1 MTAPS
6 KKAMDARLREK
17 LKARAEGRT
26 PVLVTE
32 NVGSDPL
39 SREALNVKFRAKLK
53 ARAEAAEAAKSAGT
67 TAKPVE
73 STDESKGK
81 KSAGTTAKG
90 A

>member
-6 KKAMDARLREK
+6 KKTMDARLREK

-32 NVGSDPL
+32 NVGGDPL

-53 ARAEAAEAAKSAGT
+53 ARAEAAKSAGN

-90 A
+90 S